1 VVEVVPESGGFL
13 VRWSILHSKNILN
26 AIHFLEHFRAC
37 KAGEFVAQIPELS
50 CGRAVTER

>member
-1 VVEVVPESGGFL
+1 MVEVVPESGGFL